1 MRVMG
6 IDIERG
12 SPNSTEQPRYSVV
25 ILDENGETVV
35 KVEDVTRSRLVRL
48 AWEYDVSLLGT
59 DNIYE
64 LGSNDKEVIS
74 LLSLLPEKLEVV
86 QVTVKNGVFLD
97 LKDVAKEYG
106 IEIQGKPTPSRTA
119 FIVATL
125 ALKGAG
131 TKIKF
136 VENRTKI
143 IISKGRRSGPG
154 GMSSNRYKRHLRG
167 LVLRV
172 FRRVKEELDRH
183 NFDYD
188 VVVRRTKAGMEGA
201 MFIVYAPRES
211 LYGLVKKMSGH
222 DVNLEIR
229 AYYRDR
235 IEFVDTKRVS
245 QRPVIVGLDP
255 GLEVG
260 ISILDM
266 YGNPVLLTTK
276 RGIDRESVIE
286 LVLEKGTPALIATD
300 VNPVPDTVKKMS
312 AILKARLYVPERSL
326 SVDEKQALLDEYST
340 KFGIHVSDPHI
351 RDSLAAAIVAYR
363 DVERK
368 LRQAEGMIGRF
379 GIDIDRNNVFRCVVN
394 GGTIA
399 ECIENEIEK
408 KISVPQNAGIVK
420 QEVKTEHNEKLAEE
434 NTLLKQELIRLNRTV
449 SRLIHEK
456 EMLERRVEEIKR
468 LYNAELDRD
477 RRVEELKRI
486 LEQKNKE
493 IIKLKELSQ
502 AESESLAK
510 LSSIIEKLVKNEV
523 TVVRGYLKGLEVRD
537 GQLYFGEWRISN
549 DLAEYVGRDFALID
563 ERLIKDLN
571 LLKKEKE
578 ISREMSEDLLKRLV
592 EEYRSSRSRIA

>member
-1 MRVMG
+1 MG

>member
-6 IDIERG
+6 IDIEKG
-12 SPNSTEQPRYSVV
+12 SPSSTEQPRYSVA
-25 ILDENGETVV
+25 ILDENGEPVV
-35 KVEDVTRSRLVRL
+35 KAEDVTKSRLVRL

-64 LGSNDKEVIS
+64 LGSNDREVIS
-74 LLSLLPEKLEVV
+74 LLSLLPEKLEVI

-97 LKDVAKEYG
+97 LRDVAKEYG
-106 IEIQGKPTPSRTA
+106 IEVQGKPTPARTA

-235 IEFVDTKRVS
+235 IEFVDTKRIS

-276 RGIDRESVIE
+276 RGVDRESVIE
-286 LVLEKGTPALIATD
+286 LILEKGTPALIATD

-312 AILKARLYVPERSL
+312 AVLKARLYVPEKSL
-326 SVDEKQALLDEYST
+326 SVDEKQSLLDEYST
-340 KFGIHVSDPHI
+340 KYGIHVSDPHI

-363 DVERK
+363 EVERK
-368 LRQAEGMIGRF
+368 LRQAEGMITRF

-394 GGTIA
+394 GSTIA

-408 KISVPQNAGIVK
+408 KISVPQNTGVVK
-420 QEVKTEHNEKLAEE
+420 QEVKAEQNEKLAEE
-434 NTLLKQELIRLNRTV
+434 NTLLKQELLRLNRTV

-486 LEQKNKE
+486 LEQKNRE
-493 IIKLKELSQ
+493 IIKLKEQ
-502 AESESLAK
+502 AQAQSEMETRLA
-510 LSSIIEKLVKNEV
+510 SVIEKLVKDRV
-523 TVVRGYLKGLEVRD
+523 TVVKGNMKGLEVRD
-537 GQLYFGEWRISN
+537 GELYFGEWRINN
-549 DLAEYVGRDFALID
+549 DLALYVGKDFAIVD
-563 ERLIKDLN
+563 ECLIKDLN
-571 LLKKEKE
+571 LLKKERE
-578 ISREMSEDLLKRLV
+578 LNQEMSEDLLKRLI

>member
-188 VVVRRTKAGMEGA
+188 VVVRRTRAGMEGA

-235 IEFVDTKRVS
+235 IEFVDTKRVA
-245 QRPVIVGLDP
+245 QRPIIVGLDP

-286 LVLEKGTPALIATD
+286 LILEKGTPALIATD

-493 IIKLKELSQ
+493 IIKL
-502 AESESLAK
+502 
-510 LSSIIEKLVKNEV
+510 
-523 TVVRGYLKGLEVRD
+523 
-537 GQLYFGEWRISN
+537 
-549 DLAEYVGRDFALID
+549 
-563 ERLIKDLN
+563 
-571 LLKKEKE
+571 
-578 ISREMSEDLLKRLV
+578 
-592 EEYRSSRSRIA
+592 

>member
-188 VVVRRTKAGMEGA
+188 VVVRRTRAGMEGA

-235 IEFVDTKRVS
+235 IEFVDTKRVA
-245 QRPVIVGLDP
+245 QRPIIVGLDP

-286 LVLEKGTPALIATD
+286 LILEKGTPALIATD

-523 TVVRGYLKGLEVRD
+523 TVVRGFLKGLEVRD

-549 DLAEYVGRDFALID
+549 DLAVYVGKDFALID

>member
-25 ILDENGETVV
+25 ILDEKGETVV

-493 IIKLKELSQ
+493 IIKLKEQSQ

-510 LSSIIEKLVKNEV
+510 LSSIIEKLVRNEI

-549 DLAEYVGRDFALID
+549 DLAEYVGKDFALID

>member
-6 IDIERG
+6 IDIEKG
-12 SPNSTEQPRYSVV
+12 SPSSTEQPRYSVA
-25 ILDENGETVV
+25 ILDENGEPVV
-35 KVEDVTRSRLVRL
+35 KAEDVTKSRLVRL

-64 LGSNDKEVIS
+64 LGSNDREVIS
-74 LLSLLPEKLEVV
+74 LLSLLPEKLEVI

-97 LKDVAKEYG
+97 LRDVAKEYG
-106 IEIQGKPTPSRTA
+106 IEVQGKPTPARTA

-235 IEFVDTKRVS
+235 IEFVDTKRIS

-276 RGIDRESVIE
+276 RGVDRESVIE
-286 LVLEKGTPALIATD
+286 LILEKGTPALIATD

-312 AILKARLYVPERSL
+312 AVLKARLYVPEKSL
-326 SVDEKQALLDEYST
+326 SVDEKQSLLDEYST
-340 KFGIHVSDPHI
+340 KYGIHVSDPHI

-363 DVERK
+363 EVERK
-368 LRQAEGMIGRF
+368 LRQAEGMITRF

-394 GGTIA
+394 GSTIA

-408 KISVPQNAGIVK
+408 KISVPQNTGVVK
-420 QEVKTEHNEKLAEE
+420 QEVKAEHNEKLAEE
-434 NTLLKQELIRLNRTV
+434 NTLLKQELLRLNRTV

-486 LEQKNKE
+486 LEQKNRE
-493 IIKLKELSQ
+493 IIKLKEQ
-502 AESESLAK
+502 AQAQSEMETRLA
-510 LSSIIEKLVKNEV
+510 SVIEKLVKDRV
-523 TVVRGYLKGLEVRD
+523 TVVKGNMKGLEVRD
-537 GQLYFGEWRISN
+537 GELYFGEWRINN
-549 DLAEYVGRDFALID
+549 DLALYVGKDFAIVD
-563 ERLIKDLN
+563 ECLIKDLN
-571 LLKKEKE
+571 LLKKERE
-578 ISREMSEDLLKRLV
+578 LNQEMSEDLLKRLI

>member
-6 IDIERG
+6 IDIEKG
-12 SPNSTEQPRYSVV
+12 SPGSTEQPRYSVA
-25 ILDENGETVV
+25 ILDENGEPVV
-35 KVEDVTRSRLVRL
+35 KAEDVTKSRLVRL

-64 LGSNDKEVIS
+64 LGSNDREVIS
-74 LLSLLPEKLEVV
+74 LLSLLPEKLEVI

-97 LKDVAKEYG
+97 LRDVAKEYG
-106 IEIQGKPTPSRTA
+106 IEVQGKPTPARTA

-235 IEFVDTKRVS
+235 IEFVDTKRIS

-276 RGIDRESVIE
+276 RGVDRESVIE
-286 LVLEKGTPALIATD
+286 LILEKGTPALIATD

-312 AILKARLYVPERSL
+312 AVLKARLYVPEKSL
-326 SVDEKQALLDEYST
+326 SVDEKQSLLDEYST
-340 KFGIHVSDPHI
+340 KYGIHVSDPHI

-363 DVERK
+363 EVERK
-368 LRQAEGMIGRF
+368 LRQAEGMITRF

-394 GGTIA
+394 GSTIA

-408 KISVPQNAGIVK
+408 KISVPQNTGVVK
-420 QEVKTEHNEKLAEE
+420 QEVKAEHNEKLAEE
-434 NTLLKQELIRLNRTV
+434 NTLLKQELLRLNRTV

-486 LEQKNKE
+486 LEQKNRE
-493 IIKLKELSQ
+493 IIKLKEQ
-502 AESESLAK
+502 AQAQSEMETRLA
-510 LSSIIEKLVKNEV
+510 SVIEKLVKDRV
-523 TVVRGYLKGLEVRD
+523 TVVKGNMKGLEVRD
-537 GQLYFGEWRISN
+537 GELYFGEWRINN
-549 DLAEYVGRDFALID
+549 DLALYVGKDFAIVD
-563 ERLIKDLN
+563 ECLIKDLN
-571 LLKKEKE
+571 LLKKERE
-578 ISREMSEDLLKRLV
+578 LNQEMSEDLLKRLI

>member
-143 IISKGRRSGPG
+143 IMSKGRRSGPG

-188 VVVRRTKAGMEGA
+188 VVVRRTRAGMEGA

-235 IEFVDTKRVS
+235 IEFVDTKRVA
-245 QRPVIVGLDP
+245 QRPIIVGLDP

-286 LVLEKGTPALIATD
+286 LILEKGTPALIATD

-523 TVVRGYLKGLEVRD
+523 TVVRGFLKGLEVRD

-549 DLAEYVGRDFALID
+549 DLAVYVGKDFALID